1 MRTDSEIKK
10 DIEDE
15 LRWDPDIDAT
25 DVAVAVHNGVV
36 LLTGYVR
43 SYLQKK
49 QAERDTMRVTGTVG
63 IANDIEVRLPLINK
77 RPDPEIA
84 RDAVEKLKSEL
95 PYSSQFVTLTVRDG
109 WITLEGELEWNYQ
122 RERVEQ
128 AVNSVRGVVGVS
140 NEITLKPRVAVNDVK
155 RKIEE
160 ALQRSAE
167 VDASRISVETAG
179 PKVTLKG
186 SVRSWAERKEA
197 ERAAWQAPGVTTV
210 ENQIT
215 ISP

>member
-1 MRTDSEIKK
+1 MRTDSEIRK

-25 DVAVAVHNGVV
+25 DVAVAVHNGVAS
-36 LLTGYVR
+36 LTGYVH

-49 QAERDTMRVTGTVG
+49 RAERDTMRVTGTVG

-95 PYSSQFVTLTVRDG
+95 SDSSQFVKLTVRDG
-109 WITLEGELEWNYQ
+109 WLTLEGELEWNYQ
-122 RERVEQ
+122 RERAEQ
-128 AVNSVRGVVGVS
+128 VVNSVRGVVGVS
-140 NEITLKPRVAVNDVK
+140 NDITLKPRVAVSDVK

-167 VDASRISVETAG
+167 VDASRIRVETAG
-179 PKVTLKG
+179 PKVKLKG